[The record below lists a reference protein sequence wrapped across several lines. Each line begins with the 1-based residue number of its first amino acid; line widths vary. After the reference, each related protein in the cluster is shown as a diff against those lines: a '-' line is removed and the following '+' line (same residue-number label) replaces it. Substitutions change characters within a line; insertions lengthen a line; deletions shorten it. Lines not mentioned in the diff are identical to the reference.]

1 VRGRAVTLA
10 VAAAL
15 AAPASA
21 AAHGRTTAVA
31 VDYEAHAAPL
41 TAPLAGAAA
50 VRVYRTDLA
59 LRLTALPGHR
69 IAVLG
74 LLGEPFVRLTPNGAY
89 VNEASLTAAG
99 AGLAR
104 RSTASREPRW
114 RLYSRTPSVTW
125 HDPRVHRLPPGDDHG
140 RWAIPVLVD
149 GRRSQLEGEIRRVS
163 ASPPWPL
170 FAIGAAFLAG
180 TGWIVARRSPGL
192 LRSATTA
199 FGVLAAGATLAIA
212 VSFAAASTAAE
223 DVWMES
229 GTEFALV
236 LLLGFMLFGS
246 GDTRALAGGL
256 LGLLALAVGLT
267 DIPVFLHG
275 IVLSAVPADV
285 IRLFVALAI
294 FAGAAAVVLG
304 LFVFLDV
311 LRALRGAR
319 APAGLDLRSLP
330 PLERDRP
337 RLASG

>member
-1 VRGRAVTLA
+1 MRGRAVTLA

-140 RWAIPVLVD
+140 R
-149 GRRSQLEGEIRRVS
+149 
-163 ASPPWPL
+163 
-170 FAIGAAFLAG
+170 
-180 TGWIVARRSPGL
+180 
-192 LRSATTA
+192 
-199 FGVLAAGATLAIA
+199 
-212 VSFAAASTAAE
+212 
-223 DVWMES
+223 
-229 GTEFALV
+229 
-236 LLLGFMLFGS
+236 
-246 GDTRALAGGL
+246 
-256 LGLLALAVGLT
+256 
-267 DIPVFLHG
+267 
-275 IVLSAVPADV
+275 
-285 IRLFVALAI
+285 
-294 FAGAAAVVLG
+294 
-304 LFVFLDV
+304 
-311 LRALRGAR
+311 
-319 APAGLDLRSLP
+319 
-330 PLERDRP
+330 
-337 RLASG
+337 

>member
-1 VRGRAVTLA
+1 MRGRAVTLA

-180 TGWIVARRSPGL
+180 TGLIVARRSPGL

-236 LLLGFMLFGS
+236 LLLLGFMLFGS

-311 LRALRGAR
+311 LEHYEERG
-319 APAGLDLRSLP
+319 PLP
-330 PLERDRP
+330 
-337 RLASG
+337 G

>member
-1 VRGRAVTLA
+1 MGGRAVTLA

-31 VDYEAHAAPL
+31 GDYEAHAAPL
-41 TAPLAGAAA
+41 AAPLAGAAA
-50 VRVYRTDLA
+50 VRIYRTDLA
-59 LRLTALPGHR
+59 LRLTAFPGHR

-74 LLGEPFVRLTPNGAY
+74 LLGEPFVQLTPDGAY
-89 VNEASLTAAG
+89 VNDASLTAAG

-104 RSTASREPRW
+104 RSTASRKPRW

-125 HDPRVHRLPPGDDHG
+125 HDARLHRLPPGVDHG

-149 GRRSQLEGEIRRVS
+149 GRRSQLAGEIRRVS
-163 ASPPWPL
+163 APPPWQL
-170 FAIGAAFLAG
+170 LAIGAAFLAG
-180 TGWIVARRSPGL
+180 IVWIVARRNPRL

-199 FGVLAAGATLAIA
+199 FGVLAAGATIGIA

-229 GTEFALV
+229 GTELALV
-236 LLLGFMLFGS
+236 LLLLGFMLFGS

-256 LGLLALAVGLT
+256 QGLLGLAVGLT

-285 IRLFVALAI
+285 MRLFVALAI
-294 FAGAAAVVLG
+294 FAGGAAVVVG

-311 LRALRGAR
+311 LEHYEERGAV
-319 APAGLDLRSLP
+319 PG
-330 PLERDRP
+330 
-337 RLASG
+337 

>member
-1 VRGRAVTLA
+1 

-31 VDYEAHAAPL
+31 VDYEAHTARL

-74 LLGEPFVRLTPNGAY
+74 LFGEPFVRLTPNGAY

-99 AGLAR
+99 AGLAP

-114 RLYSRTPSVTW
+114 RLYSRAPSVTW
-125 HDPRVHRLPPGDDHG
+125 HDARVHRLPPGVDRG

-149 GRRSQLEGEIRRVS
+149 GRRAQLAGEIRRVN
-163 ASPPWPL
+163 APPPWPL
-170 FAIGAAFLAG
+170 LAIGAAFLAG
-180 TGWIVARRSPGL
+180 TGWIVARRSPDL

-199 FGVLAAGATLAIA
+199 LGALAGGATLAIA

-229 GTEFALV
+229 GTELALV
-236 LLLGFMLFGS
+236 LLLLGFIFGS

-285 IRLFVALAI
+285 MRLSVALAI
-294 FAGAAAVVLG
+294 FAGAAAVVAG

-311 LRALRGAR
+311 LGHYEERG
-319 APAGLDLRSLP
+319 PVPG
-330 PLERDRP
+330 
-337 RLASG
+337 

>member
-1 VRGRAVTLA
+1 M
-10 VAAAL
+10 
-15 AAPASA
+15 
-21 AAHGRTTAVA
+21 
-31 VDYEAHAAPL
+31 
-41 TAPLAGAAA
+41 
-50 VRVYRTDLA
+50 
-59 LRLTALPGHR
+59 
-69 IAVLG
+69 
-74 LLGEPFVRLTPNGAY
+74 
-89 VNEASLTAAG
+89 
-99 AGLAR
+99 
-104 RSTASREPRW
+104 
-114 RLYSRTPSVTW
+114 TW

-236 LLLGFMLFGS
+236 LLLLGFMLFGS

-311 LRALRGAR
+311 LEHYEERG
-319 APAGLDLRSLP
+319 PLP
-330 PLERDRP
+330 
-337 RLASG
+337 G